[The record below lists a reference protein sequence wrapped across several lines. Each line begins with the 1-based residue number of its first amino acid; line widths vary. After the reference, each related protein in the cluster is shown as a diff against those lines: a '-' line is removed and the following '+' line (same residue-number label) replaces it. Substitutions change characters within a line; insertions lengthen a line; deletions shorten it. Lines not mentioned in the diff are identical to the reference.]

1 MSRVIAIKL
10 IAASVVLF
18 ILPLFTLKAFAQGET
33 TSAIVGQVSDASG
46 AAVPGATV
54 TVHNTETGLQR
65 IATTDDSGRFNFPQ
79 LKPGTY
85 TVRVEGQG
93 FDPQQIGAVTSSLGQ
108 KQTVDFILKIAQ
120 ARESI
125 EVSGEAVILSPENA
139 NTATTLDAPA
149 LENLPNPGGDL
160 TYPLQFAAGALINTA
175 GSSNDFV
182 GGTNGYGNV
191 EFNGLPALANGYI
204 VDGLESNDPLTNLN
218 SGLST
223 NLVLGLNSISE
234 VTVNTLSYA
243 VDQGRY
249 GASQVDYVTKSGSN
263 QFHGNLYEL
272 WNSSILNAADYFTN
286 ALPGRQKP
294 GANVNHF
301 GGSLGGPI
309 VHDKLF
315 FFFDSEWVRI
325 ALPIVTP
332 TIVPSLAFQ
341 GYVLGQLQDGEP
353 DPNHPG
359 QYVYPP
365 SPQSINFY
373 KQMFGLYGNTN
384 GAAARVLGCP
394 YDVGMAAPAIPNDG
408 NYCANSQSVSHSS
421 DDHEQVQTL
430 RIDYNINEKDTTW
443 YRLQSDTGVQAAY
456 TDPINAVFD
465 SVSPQ
470 PLYSFAAG
478 YTHVFSQN
486 LVNYFNP
493 AFSWYGSLFA
503 PADFQKT
510 LAAFPIVLQGTGA
523 NAFTTVGG
531 LDNTWVQGRRAS
543 RFFINDNLAWSHGA
557 HEFRFG
563 TNTRLLRLNDYD
575 FGEGSVPTVT
585 YANLEQYIYGVA
597 NTATETFPTSA
608 NEPFNFLNLDL
619 YAQDTW
625 KVTKKL
631 TWTFGIR
638 DTFNSNP
645 LNPHDQIA
653 RLSGS
658 FDSISHNVNQPLN
671 ATIQTGLGNV
681 FSSTPLA
688 ILQPRTAIAWQFEP
702 KTVLRAGFGIFS
714 DLLPGSIADVVG
726 VNPPYVK
733 TFQGGLL
740 GTVGKSGSAGCDPA
754 FGCTAI
760 APGVANSA
768 VDATV
773 SANQTF
779 SSGFQPGQP
788 SCASLP
794 PSSAQAS
801 FATCLPPVAIT
812 AVPSGEL
819 HAPYFMEWSL
829 GLEHE
834 LGTTGSLKAQYVGTR
849 AVNQP
854 YLTEV
859 NGYQTVCPGCF
870 APFPY
875 VNPADPQ
882 RTGAIDPR
890 FGAVTQFSTGAN
902 SHYDGLQL
910 TAMKRI
916 GHGLM
921 GQINYTWSRCMD
933 TVSNG
938 GFLQFSAGG
947 ILSPLPG
954 ELARNYGPC
963 DYDIRGN
970 LNAQY
975 VYQLPLKVQNHYLGL
990 ALNGWQVSG
999 TMFWHSGLPFSV
1011 LSTPYSANGNG
1022 IVNGSGPQFASVV
1035 PGVPLYD
1042 HNFIP
1047 GVTQPGTVQWLNPN
1061 AFVSTVDPSQQ
1072 QLANGQIVP
1081 AGSCNGGDGAQTCQF
1096 GNLGRNALRGPQ
1108 FFWSDFYLTKW
1119 FPVTERVKLR
1129 FDAQFFNVFNHPNFA
1144 LPSMVLAGIPGKPS
1158 TLPGFGAITST
1169 TSPPTGLLG
1178 VGLGGDSTPRMV
1190 AFQMRMEF

>member
-1 MSRVIAIKL
+1 MYRLTV
-10 IAASVVLF
+10 AALSI
-18 ILPLFTLKAFAQGET
+18 ILLPGKALPQGET
-33 TSAIVGQVSDASG
+33 TSAIVGQVTDSTN
-46 AAVPGATV
+46 AAIPGATV
-54 TVHNTETGLQR
+54 TITNRETALQR
-65 IATTDDSGRFNFPQ
+65 SVKTDDEGRFNLPQ
-79 LKPGTY
+79 LKPDAY
-85 TVRVEGQG
+85 SVRVEAAG
-93 FDPQQIGAVTSSLGQ
+93 FASQQNDHVLAALGQ
-108 KQTVDFILKIAQ
+108 KQTVNFTLRVAQSNQTIEISSEAPILN
-120 ARESI
+120 
-125 EVSGEAVILSPENA
+125 PENA
-139 NTATTLDAPA
+139 NTSTTLNAHE

-175 GSSNDFV
+175 GSGNDFV

-191 EFNGLPALANGYI
+191 EFNGLPALSNGYI
-204 VDGLESNDPLTNLN
+204 VDGLETNDPLTNLN

-249 GASQVDYVTKSGSN
+249 GASQVNYVTKSGSN

-272 WNSSILNAADYFTN
+272 WNGSRFNAADYFTN
-286 ALPGRQKP
+286 ATLGDHKP
-294 GANVNHF
+294 RSTVNHF
-301 GGSLGGPI
+301 GGSVGGPI

-332 TIVPSLAFQ
+332 TIVPTTAFQ
-341 GYVLGQLQDGEP
+341 NYVLQQ
-353 DPNHPG
+353 
-359 QYVYPP
+359 VP
-365 SPQSINFY
+365 SQSAPFY
-373 KQMFGLYGNTN
+373 RQMFALYGNTS
-384 GAAARVLGCP
+384 GAPRAILGCP
-394 YDVGMAAPAIPNDG
+394 LGTNGDG
-408 NYCANSQSVSHSS
+408 CANSQSVSHSS
-421 DDHEQVQTL
+421 DDREQVQTA
-430 RIDYNINEKDTTW
+430 RIDYNFNENNTSW
-443 YRLQSDTGVQAAY
+443 FRFQADTGLQAAY
-456 TDPINAVFD
+456 TDPINPLFNAF
-465 SVSPQ
+465 SPQ

-493 AFSWYGSLFA
+493 AFSWYESLFG
-503 PADFQKT
+503 PAHFQKT
-510 LAAFPIVLQGTGA
+510 LSAFPIVLEGTGP
-523 NAFTTVGG
+523 NAFSPVGG

-543 RFFINDNLAWSHGA
+543 RFFINDNLAWSRGA
-557 HEFRFG
+557 HELRFG
-563 TNTRLLRLNDYD
+563 TNTRILRLNDYD

-585 YANLEQYIYGVA
+585 YATLEQYIQGVA
-597 NTATETFPTSA
+597 STATETFPTFA
-608 NEPFNFLNLDL
+608 NEPFNFLNLDV

-653 RLSGS
+653 RLRGS
-658 FDSISHNVNQPLN
+658 FDSISHDVNQPLN
-671 ATIQTGLGNV
+671 AAILTGLGNV

-688 ILQPRTAIAWQFEP
+688 ILQPRTAIAWQFES
-702 KTVLRAGFGIFS
+702 KSVLRAGFGVFS
-714 DLLPGSIADVVG
+714 DILPGSIADVVG

-740 GTVGKSGSAGCDPA
+740 GTAG
-754 FGCTAI
+754 GTAI
-760 APGVANSA
+760 APGVPNSA

-773 SANQTF
+773 AANQTF
-779 SSGFQPGQP
+779 SSGFPQGQL
-788 SCASLP
+788 SCAS
-794 PSSAQAS
+794 AQANS
-801 FATCLPPVAIT
+801 ATCLPPVAIT
-812 AVPSGEL
+812 AVPNGKL

-834 LGTTGSLKAQYVGTR
+834 FGTTASIHAQYVGTR

-854 YLTEV
+854 YLTQV
-859 NGYQTVCPGCF
+859 NGYQTVCDGCF

-875 VNPADPQ
+875 AHS
-882 RTGAIDPR
+882 TDPR

-910 TAMKRI
+910 SAMKRL

-947 ILSPLPG
+947 ILAPLPG
-954 ELARNYGPC
+954 ELARDYGPC
-963 DYDIRGN
+963 DYDIRNN

-975 VYQLPLKVQNHYLGL
+975 VYQLPIKVQNRLLGY

-999 TMFWHSGLPFSV
+999 TAFWHSGIPFSV

-1022 IVNGSGPQFASVV
+1022 IVNGSGPQFASII
-1035 PGVPLYD
+1035 PGVPLYE
-1042 HNFIP
+1042 HHPIP
-1047 GVTQPGTVQWLNPN
+1047 GVTQPGTVQWLNPD
-1061 AFVSTVDPSQQ
+1061 AFVSTVDPSTGACFDGDSP
-1072 QLANGQIVP
+1072 AN
-1081 AGSCNGGDGAQTCQF
+1081 CQF
-1096 GNLGRNALRGPQ
+1096 GNLGRNALRGPD
-1108 FFWSDFYLTKW
+1108 FAWSDFYLTKS
-1119 FPVTERVKLR
+1119 VALSERVRLR
-1129 FDAQFFNVFNHPNFA
+1129 FDTQFFNVFNHPNFG
-1144 LPSMVLAGIPGKPS
+1144 LPSMALAGIPGKPS
-1158 TLPGFGAITST
+1158 TQTGFGALTYA

-1178 VGLGGDSTPRMV
+1178 VGLGGDSTPRMI
-1190 AFQMRMEF
+1190 AFQLRLEF